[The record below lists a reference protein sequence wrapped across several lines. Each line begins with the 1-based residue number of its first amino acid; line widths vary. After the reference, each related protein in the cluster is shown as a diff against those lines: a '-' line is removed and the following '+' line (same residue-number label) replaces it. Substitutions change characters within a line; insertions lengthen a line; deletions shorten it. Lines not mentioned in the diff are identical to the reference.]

1 MRITKLLI
9 AVFVVA
15 LLACGVPAIASDPI
29 VELVDQAGN
38 TVRIPQPVKR
48 LASLYGP
55 GTFYIY
61 ALGASDRLVAA
72 TYIGVKGVSKAP
84 ASLFR
89 LEPRLKEIL
98 CHPPFNIEEIVVH
111 NADLVMVDA
120 TRHSQLAAQLQEL
133 GIPVIQY
140 ITETPKALRSAVRM
154 TARALGPDA
163 EERAGVFCK
172 DFDRVYSTV
181 KQTLIDEESIRVLFV
196 GTEALRVASGDMYQN
211 DLIAAAGG
219 TLVSHELRG
228 YWNDVNL
235 EQIFLWNPDVI
246 IIAPYGPVQP
256 ADLLEDPDWQAISA
270 VRNGDVYK
278 MPRLIAPWDTPV
290 PESFLAVVWMADVLH
305 PGEIG
310 LDLSSEIE
318 HFYNNYY
325 HYRLTDEEL
334 AKLTSR

>member
-1 MRITKLLI
+1 M

-15 LLACGVPAIASDPI
+15 LLACGVLSIASESI
-29 VELVDQAGN
+29 VELTDQVGN
-38 TVRIPQPVKR
+38 TVCIPQPVER

-89 LEPRLKEIL
+89 LESRLEELL
-98 CHPPFNIEEIVVH
+98 CYPPFNIEEMVAR
-111 NADLVMVDA
+111 NPDLVMVDA
-120 TRHSQLAAQLQEL
+120 TRHSQLAAQFQEL

-140 ITETPKALRSAVRM
+140 ITETPEALRSAVRT
-154 TARALGPDA
+154 TARALGPEA
-163 EERAGVFCK
+163 EELAEEFCT

-181 KQTLIDEESIRVLFV
+181 KEALADEEKVSVLFI
-196 GTEALRVASGDMYQN
+196 GTEALRVVSGDMYQN
-211 DLIAAAGG
+211 DLFAAAGG

-228 YWNDVNL
+228 YWNNVNC

-256 ADLLEDPDWQAISA
+256 VDLLEDPDWQAISA
-270 VRNGDVYK
+270 IQNGRVHR

-290 PESFLAVVWMADVLH
+290 PESLLAVVWIAEVLH

-310 LDLSSEIE
+310 LDLSSEIK

-325 HYRLTDEEL
+325 HYTLTDEEL
-334 AKLTSR
+334 AKLTSQ